1 MKSMKAKIVSGKS
14 LCMLLIAM
22 LFTTGSV
29 SAKKT
34 ENVSTMVTVS
44 GLVEKPFTITTES
57 IRTMHPVERE
67 NSSIVCDSGQTRKV
81 LKSYK
86 GVLLR
91 DVLDS
96 AKVVMPNSKQRREYA
111 VLVRST
117 DDYNVLFTY
126 NELFYGTAGD
136 NTWLIFEENGK
147 AIRDNGL
154 FVLFCSNDK
163 FTGPR
168 HVKFV
173 NGLEVLKVDAGR
185 KVPTNCSQP
194 SMK

>member
-22 LFTTGSV
+22 LFTTGSL
-29 SAKKT
+29 SAKKP
-34 ENVSTMVTVS
+34 ENVSTMVAVS
-44 GLVEKPFTITTES
+44 GLVEKPFTITPES

-96 AKVVMPNSKQRREYA
+96 AKVVMLNSKQRGEYA
-111 VLVRST
+111 VLVRSM

-147 AIRDNGL
+147 AIRDDGL
-154 FVLFCSNDK
+154 FVLFCSNDR

-194 SMK
+194 DMK

>member
-1 MKSMKAKIVSGKS
+1 MKVSGSSLFMLILAALVSVTAASAKTPANLSGIVS
-14 LCMLLIAM
+14 
-22 LFTTGSV
+22 
-29 SAKKT
+29 
-34 ENVSTMVTVS
+34 VT
-44 GLVEKPFTITTES
+44 GLVEKPFTITPES
-57 IRTMHPVERE
+57 IRSMHPVERE
-67 NSSIVCDSGQTRKV
+67 NSTIVCDSGQTRKI
-81 LKSYK
+81 LKSYR

-96 AKVVMPNSKQRREYA
+96 AKVVMPNSKQRGEYA

-117 DDYNVLFTY
+117 DNYNVLFSY
-126 NELFYGTAGD
+126 NELYYGTTGE

-147 AIRDNGL
+147 PIKEDGL

-173 NGLEVLKVDAGR
+173 NSLEVLKVEAGN
-185 KVPTNCSQP
+185 KLTPNCKTP
-194 SMK
+194 SVK

>member
-1 MKSMKAKIVSGKS
+1 MKAKIVSGKS

-29 SAKKT
+29 SAKKP

-44 GLVEKPFTITTES
+44 GLVEKPFTISPES

-96 AKVVMPNSKQRREYA
+96 AKVVMPNSKQRGEYA

-147 AIRDNGL
+147 AIRDDGL
-154 FVLFCSNDK
+154 FVLFCSSDK

-194 SMK
+194 AMK